1 MENKKV
7 LLHIRGMQFDISHS
21 DEEDGAIE
29 TVTTGILRK
38 IGARPA
44 PNEERDMDRDSVSGS
59 ETKQNIGGNV
69 SDPDTKRYIGGN
81 VSDPDTKRY
90 IDQNASGPDGCYVIK
105 YEEIQEDFGQA
116 SRVLLKVSPG
126 RLEMTKRGLL
136 NVRMEFEEGK
146 YTQSEYGTPFGDL
159 LFGIHTRQVRVDERP
174 EGVCIHAAYMME
186 MNGEYLAD
194 SAIEILAEYID

>member
-1 MENKKV
+1 MVSYPFVALIMTMENKKV

-38 IGARPA
+38 IGARSA
-44 PNEERDMDRDSVSGS
+44 PIEERDMDRDSVSGS
-59 ETKQNIGGNV
+59 ETKQN
-69 SDPDTKRYIGGN
+69 IGGN

-116 SRVLLKVSPG
+116 SRVLLKASPG

-159 LFGIHTRQVRVDERP
+159 LFGIHTRQVRVDERS